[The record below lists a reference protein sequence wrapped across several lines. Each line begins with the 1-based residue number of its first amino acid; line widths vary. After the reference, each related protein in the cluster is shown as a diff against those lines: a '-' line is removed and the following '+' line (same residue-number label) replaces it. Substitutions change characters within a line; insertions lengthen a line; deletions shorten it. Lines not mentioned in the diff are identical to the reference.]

1 MNLIHRRIKWLSSLC
16 AASLL
21 VACAPATRVILLPES
36 GRKTALEV
44 KSATTS
50 QVLAQPY
57 QTVAVSQQGE
67 LELGQ
72 ISPLALADR
81 YGALLALQLPP
92 AQHFVMYFESGGAQ
106 LTAESTAQ
114 LDEVLARANAR
125 AGGEII
131 VTGHTDRVGGVEA
144 NDTLSLQRASAIR
157 ELLIGRGFKAELI
170 DAIGRGER
178 EPLVPTEDE
187 VSEPRNRRVDIVVR

>member
-1 MNLIHRRIKWLSSLC
+1 MTFGGFKPLALIV

-36 GRKTALEV
+36 GRKTAVEV
-44 KSATTS
+44 KSASAS
-50 QVLAQPY
+50 QVLERPY
-57 QTVAVSQQGE
+57 QIVTIAPQGE
-67 LELGQ
+67 LQLGE

-81 YGALLALQLPP
+81 YGALLALQPAP
-92 AQHFVMYFESGGAQ
+92 AQHFVMYFESGGAR
-106 LTAESTAQ
+106 LTAESEAR
-114 LDEVLARANAR
+114 LDEVRARAQAR
-125 AGGEII
+125 AGGEIM
-131 VTGHTDRVGGVEA
+131 VVGHTDRVGSVEA
-144 NDTLSLQRASAIR
+144 NDALSLQRADVIR

-187 VSEPRNRRVDIVVR
+187 VNEPRNRRVDVVVR